1 MLVLEDLIGLHRTV
15 QLQTSASSKLVVG
28 ADLDY
33 CDAEWFALEMN
44 WDYSV
49 MFEIAPTTAF
59 QTLADFEGYS
69 ISSKGFLPTVLDL
82 MIIWIK
88 YAHSHPF

>member
-1 MLVLEDLIGLHRTV
+1 MMERMLVLEDLIGLHRTV

-44 WDYSV
+44 
-49 MFEIAPTTAF
+49 
-59 QTLADFEGYS
+59 
-69 ISSKGFLPTVLDL
+69 
-82 MIIWIK
+82 
-88 YAHSHPF
+88 